1 MPLVKRALRVSSVS
15 PERTPMA
22 NPGPEIKTSTY
33 RTRSLIKR
41 RSPLLNQ
48 ILTGL
53 LVCVVYILAA
63 KLSLRLASIHP
74 SATPVW
80 PPTGIAIAAL
90 LSLGIGFWPA
100 VFAGAFLVN
109 LTTVGTVLTSFG
121 IAIGNTLEA
130 VLASYLITRFA
141 NGTKVF
147 DRTWDIL
154 RFGLYAGILSTAVA
168 ATFGVTSLS
177 LGGFASWEQFGIIWR
192 TWWLGDAAGAMVFT
206 PFLLLCTTRK
216 RLGWSK
222 SEFVEA
228 FLLFCLTSLTAG
240 IIFGPFFH
248 THIRSDPWTFL
259 CTPWLV
265 WAAFRF
271 GQREASAT
279 VCLLSLLAV
288 KGTLG
293 GYGPFVHESINDSL
307 LLLQSFL
314 AVQALMTLI
323 FAAEV
328 TERRRQEEHA
338 RFLSVSDP
346 LTGLANYRLLL
357 DRLGTEIKRY
367 GRDDRPF
374 SVLLLDLNGLK
385 KINDEH
391 GHIVGSLALC
401 RVAEVLHLSCR
412 AIDTPARYGGD
423 EFALVLPGTCSE
435 DARRVAQRISQRL
448 AEDAEVPRLSVSIG
462 IAEYPRD
469 GGSIE
474 HILSVADQ
482 ALYFEKHHASGRATV
497 TQSS

>member
-1 MPLVKRALRVSSVS
+1 
-15 PERTPMA
+15 MA
-22 NPGPEIKTSTY
+22 NPGSGVKISTNW
-33 RTRSLIKR
+33 TRSLSNP
-41 RSPLLNQ
+41 RSPVLKQ
-48 ILTGL
+48 IVTGL
-53 LVCVVYILAA
+53 VVCAVYIIAA
-63 KLSLRLASIHP
+63 KLSLRLASVHP

-90 LSLGIGFWPA
+90 LTLGTGFWPA

-109 LTTVGTVLTSFG
+109 LTTVGTALTSFG
-121 IAIGNTLEA
+121 IACGNTLEA
-130 VLASYLITRFA
+130 VLAAYLVSRFA

-154 RFGLYAGILSTAVA
+154 RFGLYGGILSTAVA
-168 ATFGVTSLS
+168 ATLGVTSLT
-177 LGGFASWEQFGIIWR
+177 LGGFASWDQFGLIWR
-192 TWWLGDAAGAMVFT
+192 TWWLGDGAGAMIFT
-206 PFLLLCTTRK
+206 PFLLLCITHPS
-216 RLGWSK
+216 LGWSRRQ
-222 SEFVEA
+222 FFEA
-228 FLLFCLTSLTAG
+228 LVLFCLTWLTAG

-248 THIRSDPWTFL
+248 TRIRSDPWTFL

-279 VCLLSLLAV
+279 IGLLSLLAV
-288 KGTLG
+288 KGTLQ

-307 LLLQSFL
+307 LLLQCFL
-314 AVQALMTLI
+314 AVEALMTLV

-338 RFLSVSDP
+338 RVLSVSDP

-357 DRLGTEIKRY
+357 DRLGSEIKRY
-367 GRDDRPF
+367 GRDGRPF

-385 KINDEH
+385 KINDEL
-391 GHIVGSLALC
+391 GHVVGSLALC

-412 AIDTPARYGGD
+412 AIDTSARYGGD
-423 EFALVLPGTCSE
+423 EFALVLPGTSAE

-448 AEDAEVPRLSVSIG
+448 AEDVEAPRLSVSIG

-469 GGSIE
+469 GSSIE

-482 ALYFEKHHASGRATV
+482 ALYSEKHHLTGRSTV